1 MSELKLYTFF
11 CAEYQEINTPIIEVI
26 IDRSLNFIGDITEYI
41 GQHVYKDYPYDNPI
55 FSGNKYYFGGTS
67 ADAFFDC
74 LTDYLN
80 LRNKNVMLCL
90 KILSKSE
97 GVTDKELFLFLNA
110 IAIAMLSYDY
120 DSRLKVYISKE
131 ILDIY
136 LKESKRLLDLDTH
149 ADDFAIY

>member
-11 CAEYQEINTPIIEVI
+11 CAEYQEINTSIIEVI

-41 GQHVYKDYPYDNPI
+41 GQHVYKDCPYDNPI

-67 ADAFFDC
+67 TDAFFDC

-110 IAIAMLSYDY
+110 IAIAMLSYNY

-149 ADDFAIY
+149 PDDFVVY